1 MEKNY
6 ETLHITFRKPL
17 AEIDKEFEE
26 EKEMFGVESLKEFI
40 AYLRNPNNP
49 SSLYVKINGKRRR
62 LFINR
67 QEGVIGIIAERKKR
81 KGYRFYDWASIQAVY
96 YPTGEDDKE
105 TVRKEVL
112 KYKKLARLASHTN
125 AWLRQIADADP
136 EKSLYENHIT
146 TGTTIDGKCIR
157 LSTIEKY
164 CGCMVMECFRE
175 AFKKK

>member
-1 MEKNY
+1 MN
-6 ETLHITFRKPL
+6 TITIHP
-17 AEIDKEFEE
+17 AE
-26 EKEMFGVESLKEFI
+26 

-112 KYKKLARLASHTN
+112 KYKKLARLATHTN

-146 TGTTIDGKCIR
+146 TGTTIDGK
-157 LSTIEKY
+157 
-164 CGCMVMECFRE
+164 
-175 AFKKK
+175 